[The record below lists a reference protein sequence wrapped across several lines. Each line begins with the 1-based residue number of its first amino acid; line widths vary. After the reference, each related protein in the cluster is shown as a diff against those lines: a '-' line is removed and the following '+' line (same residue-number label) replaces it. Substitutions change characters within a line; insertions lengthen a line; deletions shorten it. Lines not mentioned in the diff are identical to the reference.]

1 MTLTDE
7 DMDKLGG
14 LMRWTPVRVVRI
26 APKIAKRRRIGCS
39 FHMREV
45 DPAWQSLADRGLV
58 RVDHIPG
65 FCPGRIGP
73 YHVGL
78 TGAGVTAFKA
88 QWTKEYQAACVRA
101 ASRSALADGGS
112 DASI

>member
-1 MTLTDE
+1 MNLTDL

-26 APKIAKRRRIGCS
+26 APKIAKRRRTGCS

-58 RVDHIPG
+58 RVEHLPG
-65 FCPGRIGP
+65 FCPGRLGA

-78 TGAGVTAFKA
+78 TGAGIAAFKT
-88 QWTKEYQAACVRA
+88 QWIAEYRAACEREA
-101 ASRSALADGGS
+101 QRTSL
-112 DASI
+112 